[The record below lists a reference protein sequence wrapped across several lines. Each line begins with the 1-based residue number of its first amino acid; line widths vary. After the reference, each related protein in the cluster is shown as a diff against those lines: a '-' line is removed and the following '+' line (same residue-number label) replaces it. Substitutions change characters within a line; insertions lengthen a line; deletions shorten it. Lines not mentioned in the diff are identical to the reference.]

1 MSTALAIYENFEQT
15 TKIAQALASS
25 ELVPAHFQKKPANV
39 LIALEFAQRNDIAP
53 FAAMQSLYVV
63 SGKVGMSA
71 AMAISLARKHNVWKS
86 LKYVVSGK
94 GDAMEVTAVATLHD
108 DSEVSATVSM
118 ETANKAGWSR
128 NPVWK
133 SIPDQMLKY
142 RAATF
147 LIRSNFPE
155 VLYGMQ
161 TVEEIRDV
169 EAINVTPHQEQ
180 VEAHKEAVARYNK
193 EQLKKALPTA
203 RDHFEE
209 DKNGLLA
216 LIDLHFEEGKSKS
229 HFIEKVKKVKNRE
242 QLDQVASIVAI
253 YVKQKSEKVVDP
265 FEPLDKQPSTDQE

>member
-25 ELVPAHFQKKPANV
+25 ELVPSHFQKKPANV

-86 LKYVVSGK
+86 LKYVVTGK
-94 GDAMEVTAVATLHD
+94 GDSMEVTAVATLHD

-169 EAINVTPHQEQ
+169 EAINVTPQPE
-180 VEAHKEAVARYNK
+180 VAKVNK
-193 EQLKKALPTA
+193 EELKKALPTA

-209 DKNGLLA
+209 DKQGLLS

-229 HFIEKVKKVKNRE
+229 QFIEKVKKVKNRE

-253 YVKQKSEKVVDP
+253 YVKQKEAKTEVVDP
-265 FEPLDKQPSTDQE
+265 FEPEPLDKQPGADQV